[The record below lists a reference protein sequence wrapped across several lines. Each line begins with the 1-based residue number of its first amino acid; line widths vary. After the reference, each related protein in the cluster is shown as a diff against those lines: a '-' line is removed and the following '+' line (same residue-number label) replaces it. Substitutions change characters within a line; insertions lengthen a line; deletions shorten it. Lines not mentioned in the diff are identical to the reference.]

1 MAKWNWRGPG
11 AQLALNYTPLMLW
24 FSAIAISQI
33 SNQHHHPPESAE
45 EYAAVLEDPGRDAWQ
60 KPMEVVL
67 AMKLGASDVV
77 ADIGAG
83 TGYFARRFAHH
94 AAKVYAVD
102 IDSKLLDIV
111 AKSAPPNLIT
121 VLAKP
126 DNPSLAPASVDVI
139 FFCDVLHHL
148 ADRPAYFQHL
158 KAALKP
164 GGRVVTVDF
173 YKKDLPVGPPDSMK
187 LSEETI
193 VAEFAAAPASI
204 SVAGRRSC
212 LISISLSSSC
222 ERWCIQRGVPDQQSR
237 RGCRAAGK
245 PCRHSKSCSASGH
258 GSSP

>member
-24 FSAIAISQI
+24 FSAMAISQI

-45 EYAAVLEDPGRDAWQ
+45 EYAAVLEDPSRDAWQ
-60 KPMEVVL
+60 KPMEVVQAL
-67 AMKLGASDVV
+67 KLGPTEVV

-102 IDSKLLDIV
+102 IDAKLLDIV

-126 DNPSLAPASVDVI
+126 DNPGLEPASVDVI

-158 KAALKP
+158 KTALKP
-164 GGRVVTVDF
+164 GGRIVTVDF
-173 YKKDLPVGPPDSMK
+173 YKKELPVGPPDAMK

-193 VAEFAAAPASI
+193 VAEFAAA
-204 SVAGRRSC
+204 GFH
-212 LISISLSSSC
+212 L
-222 ERWCIQRGVPDQQSR
+222 SR
-237 RGCRAAGK
+237 RETFLPYQYFLEFK
-245 PCRHSKSCSASGH
+245 L
-258 GSSP
+258 